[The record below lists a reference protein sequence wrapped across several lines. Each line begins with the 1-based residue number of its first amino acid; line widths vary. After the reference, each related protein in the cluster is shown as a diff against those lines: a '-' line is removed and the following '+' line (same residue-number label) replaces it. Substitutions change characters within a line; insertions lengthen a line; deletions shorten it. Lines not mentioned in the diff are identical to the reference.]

1 MSDNRPRLG
10 RGLASLIR
18 NSSQEDNNYQ
28 SVSAAPPAPL
38 DGQHDGDGLRL
49 VPLDRIGS
57 NPSQPRRRFDQQ
69 LLDQLAQSLKL
80 HGLIEPIVVSEL
92 PSTDGKHYQLIAG
105 ERRLR
110 AAKLAG
116 LADIPCIVRPSEPK
130 SRLEL
135 ALVENLHRDDLN
147 PIERAS
153 AYRELMDTYG
163 LTQEQVSQ
171 RVNQPRTTIANHIRL
186 LDLCNEVQELVI
198 GGALSFGH
206 AKVLAGLAGDTRL
219 QVKLAQRGVSEELSV
234 RQLEEALAQAAGG
247 GPAAPAK
254 APPTKAPYLGDLE
267 RQLCQAVGTKVSI
280 RPGRAKHSG
289 RIVIEYYSLEDFD
302 RIAARLGAAID
313 S

>member
-1 MSDNRPRLG
+1 MSENRPRLG

-18 NSSQEDNNYQ
+18 NSSQNDGNYQ
-28 SVSAAPPAPL
+28 PVSAAPPVPL
-38 DGQHDGDGLRL
+38 NGPPDGNGLHL
-49 VPLDRIGS
+49 VPLDRIS
-57 NPSQPRRRFDQQ
+57 PNPNQPRRHFDQQ

-80 HGLIEPIVVSEL
+80 HGLLEPIVVSEL
-92 PSTDGKHYQLIAG
+92 PSTDGKLYQLIAG

-116 LADIPCIVRPSEPK
+116 LAEIPCVVRPSEPK

-135 ALVENLHRDDLN
+135 ALIENLHRDDLN
-147 PIERAS
+147 PIERAA
-153 AYRELMDTYG
+153 AYRQLMDTYG
-163 LTQEQVSQ
+163 MTQEQVSE

-206 AKVLAGLAGDTRL
+206 AKVLAGLAGDTHL
-219 QVKLAQRGVSEELSV
+219 QVKLAQRCVAEELSV
-234 RQLEEALAQAAGG
+234 RQLEEALAQASGG
-247 GPAAPAK
+247 GPAGAPK
-254 APPTKAPYLGDLE
+254 APLAKAPYLGDLE

-289 RIVIEYYSLEDFD
+289 RVVIEYYSLEDFD
-302 RIAARLGAAID
+302 RIAARLGVAID